1 MTQAQFSGNSGFAT
15 PIKKP
20 EPDFAWLLNDPLY
33 QAINGLIMDLEKRHA
48 KVD

>member
-1 MTQAQFSGNSGFAT
+1 MTQASFNSFGGFAT
-15 PIKKP
+15 PIKKL

-33 QAINGLIMDLEKRHA
+33 QAINNLVLDLENRHA